1 MQFYDFIKRGGVP
14 SVFSAYD
21 LLSYGARNTVD
32 QNLIRLYRAGLIQKI
47 STGLY
52 CFPQKHKLL
61 GTIIPKIDD
70 ILQGYVRKFN
80 CMLQVSPAAAA
91 HQLGLTQQ
99 VPNKMIYL
107 TNLQSRTLNF
117 AGQKIYLKQA
127 GPKKLI
133 GIGTKAGLIIQALY
147 FFGKLGCGDDIRQ
160 QIKSLMTNKDRKD
173 LKVFVTM
180 VPTWMQTILIDLA
193 HGH

>member
-1 MQFYDFIKRGGVP
+1 MQFYDFIKGSGVP

-32 QNLIRLYRAGLIQKI
+32 QNLIRLYQAGLIQKI

-52 CFPQKHKLL
+52 CFPKKHKFL

-70 ILQGYVRKFN
+70 ILQGYARKFN
-80 CMLQVSPAAAA
+80 CVLQVSPAHAA

-99 VPNKMIYL
+99 IPNKLIYL
-107 TNLQSRTLNF
+107 TNLQSKTLNF

-147 FFGKLGCGDDIRQ
+147 FFGKLGCGNDIRRQ
-160 QIKSLMTNKDRKD
+160 VKSLMTHKDRKD
-173 LKVFVTM
+173 LKALVSM
-180 VPTWMQTILIDLA
+180 VPTWMQPILIDLA